1 MATSVNDIH
10 SELNETF
17 VAAVVAVDSLRSV
30 GEAIR
35 RAGTEQL
42 PVAIAGGR
50 HAMGG
55 QQFCR
60 DGVLLDT
67 RRLDAVIGLDS
78 ERGTV
83 EVESG
88 IHWLALIDYLER
100 AQVGAAEKLGIAQK
114 QTGADRLSIGGALAA
129 NVHGRGLAMRPIV
142 SDVESFVLVEADGE
156 AITCSRE
163 ENQDVFR
170 LAIGGYGLLGCVY
183 SVRLRLRPRR
193 VLERVVEVV
202 PVDALV
208 PMFEQRI
215 ADGFL
220 YGDFQFATDERTD
233 DFLRRGVFA
242 CYRPVDSDAPPPG
255 GQRALSSDDWR
266 RLLYLAHVDKGRAF
280 AEYSAHYLATSGQL
294 YYSDAHQLADYTDGY
309 HAQLDAALGTPHRS
323 TEMIS
328 ELYVPRARLADF
340 LEAVA
345 TEFRRERT
353 SLIYGTIR
361 LIERDD
367 ETFLAWATEPWA
379 CVIFNLCITHT
390 DDGVARARAAF
401 RGLIDLAIERGGS
414 YYLTYHRWARR
425 DQIETCY
432 PQLPE
437 FLRRKRE
444 HDPAERFQSEWYRH
458 YAQMFADA

>member
-1 MATSVNDIH
+1 VATSVNDIH
-10 SELNETF
+10 SELNETSA
-17 VAAVVAVDSLRSV
+17 AAVVPVDSLRSV
-30 GEAIR
+30 GEAIQ

-67 RRLDAVIGLDS
+67 RTLDAVIGLDR

-88 IHWLALIDYLER
+88 IHWLALIDHLER
-100 AQVGAAEKLGIAQK
+100 AQVGATEQWGIAQK

-142 SDVESFVLVEADGE
+142 SDVESFVLVRADGE

-163 ENQDVFR
+163 ENQDLFR
-170 LAIGGYGLLGCVY
+170 LAIGGYGLLGCLY
-183 SVRLRLRPRR
+183 SARLRLRPRR
-193 VLERVVEVV
+193 VLEPVVEVGA
-202 PVDALV
+202 VDALV
-208 PMFEQRI
+208 PLFEQRI

-242 CYRPVDSDAPPPG
+242 CYRPVDSDAPPPE
-255 GQRALSSDDWR
+255 GQRALSSDDWQ

-345 TEFRRERT
+345 TELRRERT

-379 CVIFNLCITHT
+379 CVIFNLCIPHT
-390 DDGVARARAAF
+390 DDGVAGA
-401 RGLIDLAIERGGS
+401 
-414 YYLTYHRWARR
+414 ARR
-425 DQIETCY
+425 
-432 PQLPE
+432 
-437 FLRRKRE
+437 
-444 HDPAERFQSEWYRH
+444 S
-458 YAQMFADA
+458 ADSSTWRSSAGGATT